1 MKLSREYIENLIYR
15 VDYKR
20 VKDTT
25 TVVCMIVLKNRFVVV
40 GKSACI
46 DRKEFKLK
54 LAKELSYKNA
64 FNKIWQLEGYHHV
77 KVSSFKSE
85 SIAELMEQG
94 IADFN
99 KGAFD
104 DFDRGTSFE
113 NAPIISIKYD
123 VLLGDGKLIV
133 DNQNYIKDDI

>member
-54 LAKELSYKNA
+54 LAKEFTGWRWECCRK
-64 FNKIWQLEGYHHV
+64 E
-77 KVSSFKSE
+77 
-85 SIAELMEQG
+85 
-94 IADFN
+94 
-99 KGAFD
+99 
-104 DFDRGTSFE
+104 
-113 NAPIISIKYD
+113 
-123 VLLGDGKLIV
+123 
-133 DNQNYIKDDI
+133 